1 MKKLLYTFLAVSII
15 FSACD
20 KDDDDTSDSG
30 NNNTGNNTS
39 SIIGKWNVMTQED
52 DYIEVDPTG
61 DTMYANETY
70 TFGVDEGPS
79 FMHLEFLLDEQ
90 IKITTF
96 TESTQG
102 QDSLITVF
110 APYYINGVEL
120 YITSNEGPFNAG
132 ELNTII
138 LLNNTNLH
146 FAVPA
151 FGKPEENVDGYWRFF
166 CEKM

>member
-1 MKKLLYTFLAVSII
+1 MTMEEDYSW
-15 FSACD
+15 SNW
-20 KDDDDTSDSG
+20 SG
-30 NNNTGNNTS
+30 
-39 SIIGKWNVMTQED
+39 E
-52 DYIEVDPTG
+52 
-61 DTMYANETY
+61 TMYANETY
-70 TFGVDEGPS
+70 TFGVDEEVHS
-79 FMHLEFLLDEQ
+79 FLHLEFLLDEQ